1 VTGISLDAVNGH
13 HVYIAQTE
21 TNGRIVVHKLALVA
35 SKEIRPPH
43 PQEQSMEGPTHWWP
57 PVVCEIPEPD
67 EAVPT
72 VTGDVMLTAQT
83 SEPKGSCEEQAD
95 VVEKKV
101 EPETG
106 ATGSGEPKNEA
117 APWSQTQTGATGSGE
132 PKNEAAPWS
141 QTQTKTTDA
150 SGASSNGWGE
160 VHAPQPWTRGG
171 ANRWS
176 NVNVTSTNN
185 QWKQKGEY

>member
-1 VTGISLDAVNGH
+1 MDAVNGH

-117 APWSQTQTGATGSGE
+117 APWSQTQT
-132 PKNEAAPWS
+132 
-141 QTQTKTTDA
+141 KTTDA